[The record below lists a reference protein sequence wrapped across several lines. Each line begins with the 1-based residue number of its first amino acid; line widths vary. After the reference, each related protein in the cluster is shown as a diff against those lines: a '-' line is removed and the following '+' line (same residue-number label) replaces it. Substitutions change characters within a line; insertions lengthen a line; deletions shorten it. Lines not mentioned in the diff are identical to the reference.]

1 MRPLRETLLQSDVC
15 PIGRET
21 LDTQG
26 YQGYRNR
33 RKITRGCC
41 MKGKMFEEEVKL
53 VPGPRLQEKPTSK
66 VAASLEVSSF
76 PGHLL

>member
-1 MRPLRETLLQSDVC
+1 
-15 PIGRET
+15 
-21 LDTQG
+21 
-26 YQGYRNR
+26 
-33 RKITRGCC
+33 

-53 VPGPRLQEKPTSK
+53 VPGPWLQEKFTSK